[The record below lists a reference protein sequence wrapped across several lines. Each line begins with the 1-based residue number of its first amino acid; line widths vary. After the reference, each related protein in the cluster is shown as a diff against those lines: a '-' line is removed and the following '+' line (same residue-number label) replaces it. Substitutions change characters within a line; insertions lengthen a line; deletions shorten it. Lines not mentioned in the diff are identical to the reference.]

1 MKKTSLLVILFI
13 TLITSLTSCGIY
25 KKTDAREVPVNALER
40 ARKNV
45 EEGRGAGLGNLLNR
59 GKNGFEFSSSNP
71 MWRASLEII
80 EFMPLANVDY
90 SGGLIS
96 TDWYNDATNKDTSV
110 KITIRFLSNE
120 ISSDSLKITVHQ
132 KKCDKNFNCS
142 ITLLDSKIKTE
153 LQRSILTKATQISKN
168 SK

>member
-1 MKKTSLLVILFI
+1 MS
-13 TLITSLTSCGIY
+13 SCGIY
-25 KKTDAREVPVNALER
+25 KKTDSREVPVNAIER
-40 ARKNV
+40 AKKNV
-45 EEGRGAGLGNLLNR
+45 EEGRGAGLGNILNR

-90 SGGLIS
+90 SGGVLS
-96 TDWYNDATNKDTSV
+96 TDWYNDSTNKDTSI

-120 ISSDSLKITVHQ
+120 ISTNSLKITVHQ
-132 KKCDKNFNCS
+132 RKCDKNLNCTIS
-142 ITLLDSKIKTE
+142 IINSKIKEE
-153 LQRSILTKATQISKN
+153 LQKSILAKAVQISKN

>member
-1 MKKTSLLVILFI
+1 MKKTSLLLILFI
-13 TLITSLTSCGIY
+13 TLITSCNIY
-25 KKTDAREVPVNALER
+25 KKTDSREVPVNALER

-71 MWRASLEII
+71 MWRASLEVI

-90 SGGLIS
+90 SGGVLS
-96 TDWYNDATNKDTSV
+96 TDWYNDSVNINTSI

-132 KKCDKNFNCS
+132 RECDKNLNCT
-142 ITLLDSKIKTE
+142 IGIINSKISEE
-153 LQRSILTKATQISKN
+153 LQRSILAKAVQISKN

>member
-1 MKKTSLLVILFI
+1 MKKKTLLIIFLFFSLVA
-13 TLITSLTSCGIY
+13 SCGIY
-25 KKTDAREVPVNALER
+25 KKTDTREVPVNALER

-71 MWRASLEII
+71 MWRATLEVI

-90 SGGLIS
+90 SGGLLS
-96 TDWYNDATNKDTSV
+96 TDWYNDTVNNDTSI

-132 KKCDKNFNCS
+132 RKCDKILNCN
-142 ITLLDSKIKTE
+142 IAIINSKIKDE
-153 LQRSILTKATQISKN
+153 LKKSILAKAVQISKN